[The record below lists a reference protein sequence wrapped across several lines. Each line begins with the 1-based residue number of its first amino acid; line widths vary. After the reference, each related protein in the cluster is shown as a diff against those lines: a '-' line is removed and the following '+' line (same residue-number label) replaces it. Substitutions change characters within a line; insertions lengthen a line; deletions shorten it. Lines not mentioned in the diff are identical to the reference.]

1 MRRLS
6 LRCRGLSLLAF
17 GRLGWV
23 KLEGLLSECHNN
35 IQTEVRLFAGCWKN
49 PYSEL
54 NSEIRWKKGNLRA
67 GSL

>member
-1 MRRLS
+1 MGRLS

-35 IQTEVRLFAGCWKN
+35 IHTAKQRSGYLVGAGILTQN
-49 PYSEL
+49 A
-54 NSEIRWKKGNLRA
+54 EIRWKMGNLRA
-67 GSL
+67 GCL